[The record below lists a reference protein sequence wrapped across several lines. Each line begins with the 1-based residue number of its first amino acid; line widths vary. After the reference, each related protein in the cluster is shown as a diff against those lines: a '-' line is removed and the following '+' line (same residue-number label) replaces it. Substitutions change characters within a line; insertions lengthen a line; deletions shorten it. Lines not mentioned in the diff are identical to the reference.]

1 LCQCS
6 ARAVAWA
13 VRGGSR
19 GGAQADQDCGSSRR
33 RDDGVR
39 PATAAGEHLQDLMA
53 NAANTR
59 SMQREDDMDVI
70 VNVNVGVGRN
80 GNDEGSKGVIIQRS

>member
-1 LCQCS
+1 
-6 ARAVAWA
+6 
-13 VRGGSR
+13 
-19 GGAQADQDCGSSRR
+19 
-33 RDDGVR
+33 VR

-70 VNVNVGVGRN
+70 VNVSVGVGRN